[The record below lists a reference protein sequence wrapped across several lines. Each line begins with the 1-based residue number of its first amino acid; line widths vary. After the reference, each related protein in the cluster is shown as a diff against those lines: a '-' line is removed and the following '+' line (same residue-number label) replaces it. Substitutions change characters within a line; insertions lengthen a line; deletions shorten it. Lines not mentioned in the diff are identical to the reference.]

1 MHFKSIVLA
10 AVCSV
15 ARGGSWRQCFMS
27 IFDFF
32 VFLYLRVFESV
43 AVQQCVVGQEEQ
55 VAGDSDP

>member
-15 ARGGSWRQCFMS
+15 ARGGSLS
-27 IFDFF
+27 KSSFDFF
-32 VFLYLRVFESV
+32 VLLYLRVFESV
-43 AVQQCVVGQEEQ
+43 AMQQCVVGQEEQ

>member
-1 MHFKSIVLA
+1 MHFKSIVLV

-15 ARGGSWRQCFMS
+15 ARGGSLRQCSMS

-55 VAGDSDP
+55 VA